1 VTQSGHRGEPPP
13 LPTTDVGTVLRQ
25 GAIELINQGALTL
38 EVKAPE
44 SEVERAARL
53 RRQDA
58 DATFERWARG
68 GVYAV
73 LALVALVCGIV
84 AFAADSPDRRQ
95 FAQGMTTLIV
105 GGFVGFFLGKKDQ

>member
-1 VTQSGHRGEPPP
+1 VTQGGHSGAPTP
-13 LPTTDVGTVLRQ
+13 LPTTDVGTVLGQ
-25 GAIELINQGALTL
+25 GAIELIHQGALKL

-44 SEVERAARL
+44 SEVERDARL

-68 GVYAV
+68 AVYAV
-73 LALVALVCGIV
+73 LALVALVCVLV
-84 AFAADSPDRRQ
+84 AFSADSPDRRQ
-95 FAQGMTTLIV
+95 FAQGMTTLIL